1 MFGRKK
7 CVKCGLNEAS
17 LCHTCVNDL
26 VNENVNMQIK
36 LYESPEAVK
45 SVIKENEILKDC
57 LESARRYLDAI
68 KRYTDY
74 LEDELNEAKDLK

>member
-7 CVKCGLNEAS
+7 CVKCGLNEAV
-17 LCHTCVNDL
+17 LCHTCVNETVDQ
-26 VNENVNMQIK
+26 NVDMQIK
-36 LYESPEAVK
+36 LYESPDAIK
-45 SVIKENEILKDC
+45 SVVKENEILKDC

-74 LEDELNEAKDLK
+74 LEDELNEAKNLE